1 MQTHVFYCIFH
12 NIIVSMLNVAQKW
25 GRWFAFEVHVSL
37 PLKFESLKYWT
48 YIMAQIFI
56 AMLILTYILMIG
68 RIKLNGMTDKLIRL
82 KYRST
87 LVIRTY
93 FNFYRKLLFCLCL
106 FYRKKVF
113 FIYGTPAISEW
124 LSFKISNFINLM
136 FCVLVWP
143 IFNRWL

>member
-1 MQTHVFYCIFH
+1 
-12 NIIVSMLNVAQKW
+12 
-25 GRWFAFEVHVSL
+25 
-37 PLKFESLKYWT
+37 
-48 YIMAQIFI
+48 MAQICI

-106 FYRKKVF
+106 FYRKKVCYIRYSGDF
-113 FIYGTPAISEW
+113 GMVKFQDIKRHKSYVLCPGMAHIESLT
-124 LSFKISNFINLM
+124 LTINCTL
-136 FCVLVWP
+136 
-143 IFNRWL
+143 II

>member
-25 GRWFAFEVHVSL
+25 GRWFAFEVRVSL
-37 PLKFESLKYWT
+37 PLKFERLKYWT
-48 YIMAQIFI
+48 YNTAQIFI

-82 KYRST
+82 KCRSI

-93 FNFYRKLLFCLCL
+93 FNFYRKLPFCLCL

-113 FIYGTPAISEW
+113 YIRYSSDFGMVKFQDIKLHKSY
-124 LSFKISNFINLM
+124 
-136 FCVLVWP
+136 VLCP
-143 IFNRWL
+143 GMAHI

>member
-1 MQTHVFYCIFH
+1 
-12 NIIVSMLNVAQKW
+12 
-25 GRWFAFEVHVSL
+25 
-37 PLKFESLKYWT
+37 
-48 YIMAQIFI
+48 MAQIFI

-93 FNFYRKLLFCLCL
+93 FNFYRKLSFCLCL

-113 FIYGTPAISEW
+113 
-124 LSFKISNFINLM
+124 
-136 FCVLVWP
+136 
-143 IFNRWL
+143 